1 MEVFKEPILTF
12 DFSFALSLAMTGVLS
27 ALLGVLLL
35 ALLQNRA
42 PRSPDTLFL
51 EANSGAEYLFDGHT
65 LVDATPVG
73 RSLLPKACQGRASA
87 WPGLISYLEHR
98 FPGVTARL
106 ETLGV
111 QGTLAMGSVEDSDSA
126 PLLLRAEL
134 RGGLT
139 HIAVSDS
146 DTSSAKAALDPLTR
160 RAIRDELEQL
170 RQISAKAPL
179 PIWRETES
187 GDVIWANACYLDLAT
202 DRLGDEEDLTWP
214 LPKLFSQK
222 TVSDAAV
229 SERKKLAW
237 QGGKKD
243 QWFDVF
249 EFIDAKGRQL
259 YALPADTTVKAE
271 EGLRAFMQTLTKTF
285 AHLSTGLAIFDHDRK
300 LVLFNPA
307 LLDLTGLSPD
317 MLTMRP
323 TLPNFFDALREAS
336 MIPEPRDYKSW
347 RNQITDIE
355 EAAASGLYEETWSLS
370 SGQTYRVTGR
380 PHPNGALALS
390 FEDISNEM
398 SQTRRYRAEL
408 ELGQAVID
416 VVDAAIAVFSAS
428 GMLVMSNA
436 AYATLWGH
444 DPAASLG
451 TEGGV
456 AKMCDYWR
464 SATAPSTIWDR
475 VEDFSAE
482 LGLRNAWQ
490 DTARLSD
497 GQQITCQFSPLA
509 GGATMATFRLEAVG
523 LDGSEVPFSS
533 ARKMVG

>member
-1 MEVFKEPILTF
+1 MTFEPVFAIGLLVTGM
-12 DFSFALSLAMTGVLS
+12 FSAFLGLVVLSL
-27 ALLGVLLL
+27 
-35 ALLQNRA
+35 LQQKPKRA
-42 PRSPDTLFL
+42 EGTVFL
-51 EANSGAEYLFDGHT
+51 EVNGSADYLFDGHT

-87 WPGLISYLEHR
+87 WPGLISYLEQR

-106 ETLGV
+106 DTLAM
-111 QGTLAMGSVEDSDSA
+111 QGTFAMGSVEDEDVA
-126 PLLLRAEL
+126 PLILRAEL

-139 HIAVSDS
+139 RISVLEADAA
-146 DTSSAKAALDPLTR
+146 TAKGGLDPLTR

-170 RQISAKAPL
+170 RQISANAPL
-179 PIWRETES
+179 PIWRES
-187 GDVIWANACYLDLAT
+187 HAGDVIWANANYLDLAT
-202 DRLGDEEDLTWP
+202 ERLADDEDLKWP
-214 LPKLFSQK
+214 LPILFSDRAASDNMASTRRVLTGRDGK
-222 TVSDAAV
+222 TD
-229 SERKKLAW
+229 R
-237 QGGKKD
+237 
-243 QWFDVF
+243 WFDVF
-249 EFIDAKGRQL
+249 EYTTGKDHQF
-259 YALPADTTVKAE
+259 YALPADRTVKAE

-285 AHLSTGLAIFDHDRK
+285 AQLSTGLAIFDQDRK

-317 MLTMRP
+317 LLTMRP
-323 TLPNFFDALREAS
+323 TLPSFFDSLRESS

-416 VVDAAIAVFSAS
+416 AVDAAIAVFSVS
-428 GMLVMSNA
+428 GTLLMSNA
-436 AYATLWGH
+436 AYAALWGH

-451 TEGGV
+451 SEGGIT
-456 AKMCDYWR
+456 KICEYWR
-464 SATAPSTIWDR
+464 SATAPSGVWDR
-475 VEDFSAE
+475 VEDFSAD
-482 LGLRNAWQ
+482 LGPRTSWK
-490 DTARLSD
+490 DKARLSD
-497 GQQITCQFSPLA
+497 GRRLDCQFSPLS
-509 GGATMATFRLEAVG
+509 GGAMMATFRVDSEG
-523 LDGSEVPFSS
+523 LNGPGVRFTSKQ
-533 ARKMVG
+533 KMVG

>member
-1 MEVFKEPILTF
+1 MIF
-12 DFSFALSLAMTGVLS
+12 DLSFALGLVMTGVFS
-27 ALLGVLLL
+27 ALLGVLVL
-35 ALLQNRA
+35 ALLQKRT
-42 PRSPDTLFL
+42 SPLPETLFL

-87 WPGLISYLEHR
+87 WPGLIIFLEER

-106 ETLGV
+106 ETLGTH
-111 QGTLAMGSVEDSDSA
+111 GTLAMGSMEDSDNA
-126 PLLLRAEL
+126 PLLLRAQL

-146 DTSSAKAALDPLTR
+146 DASSAKAALDPLTR
-160 RAIRDELEQL
+160 RAIGDELEQL

-187 GDVIWANACYLDLAT
+187 GDVVWANACYLDLAT
-202 DRLGDEEDLTWP
+202 AGLGDDEDLTWP
-214 LPKLFSQK
+214 LPKLFSQRM
-222 TVSDAAV
+222 VVDAAI
-229 SERKKLAW
+229 SERKKLVR
-237 QGGKKD
+237 QGGKNN

-249 EFIDAKGRQL
+249 EFADAKGRQL
-259 YALPADTTVKAE
+259 YALPADTTVRAE

-285 AHLSTGLAIFDHDRK
+285 AHLSTGLAIFDHERK

-317 MLTMRP
+317 LLTLRP
-323 TLPNFFDALREAS
+323 SLPNFFDALRDAS

-370 SGQTYRVTGR
+370 TGQTYRVTGR

-398 SQTRRYRAEL
+398 SQTRRYRADL

-416 VVDAAIAVFSAS
+416 GVDAAIAVFSAT

-451 TEGGV
+451 TEGSM
-456 AKMCDYWR
+456 AKMCDHWR

-482 LGLRNAWQ
+482 LGLRSAWQ
-490 DTARLSD
+490 DTARLPD
-497 GQQITCQFSPLA
+497 GQRITCQFSPLA
-509 GGATMATFRLEAVG
+509 GGATMATFRLEAVD
-523 LDGSEVPFSS
+523 LDGSEVPFSTG
-533 ARKMVG
+533 RKRVG

>member
-1 MEVFKEPILTF
+1 MAF
-12 DFSFALSLAMTGVLS
+12 DPSLMFNLLMTGIFS
-27 ALLGVLLL
+27 AILGLLLL
-35 ALLQNRA
+35 ALLQRKA
-42 PRSPDTLFL
+42 QSAPDTVFL
-51 EANSGAEYLFDGHT
+51 EAKGNAEYLFDGKT

-73 RSLLPKACQGRASA
+73 RSLLPKACQNRASA
-87 WPGLISYLEHR
+87 WPGLISYLEQR
-98 FPGVTARL
+98 FPGVSERL
-106 ETLGV
+106 ETLAT
-111 QGTLAMGSVEDSDSA
+111 QGALTMGSTDEGESA

-139 HIAVSDS
+139 RISLLEADA
-146 DTSSAKAALDPLTR
+146 SASNAALDPLTR

-179 PIWRETES
+179 PIWRESEA
-187 GDVIWANACYLDLAT
+187 GDVIWANASYLDLAT
-202 DRLGDEEDLTWP
+202 ERLSEDEDLTWP
-214 LPKLFSQK
+214 LPKLFSNLSSSETMQC
-222 TVSDAAV
+222 
-229 SERKKLAW
+229 ERKKLASVED
-237 QGGKKD
+237 KKD
-243 QWFDVF
+243 RWFDLF
-249 EFIDAKGRQL
+249 EFKDGKDHQF
-259 YALPADTTVKAE
+259 YALPADSTVKAE

-317 MLTMRP
+317 LLTKRP
-323 TLPNFFDALREAS
+323 TLPNFFDALREGS

-398 SQTRRYRAEL
+398 SQTRRYRADL

-416 VVDAAIAVFSAS
+416 AVDAAIAVFSAT

-436 AYATLWGH
+436 AYADLWGH

-451 TEGGV
+451 GEGSL
-456 AKMCDYWR
+456 AKMCDHWR
-464 SATAPSTIWDR
+464 LSTAPSTIWDR

-482 LGLRNAWQ
+482 LGPRTSWQ
-490 DTARLSD
+490 DEVRTPD
-497 GQQITCQFSPLA
+497 GRRISCQFSPLA
-509 GGATMATFRLEAVG
+509 GGATMATFRREAPDQDGLEIT
-523 LDGSEVPFSS
+523 FSS
-533 ARKMVG
+533 ARKMAG

>member
-1 MEVFKEPILTF
+1 VTF
-12 DFSFALSLAMTGVLS
+12 DLSFALGLAMTGVFS

-35 ALLQNRA
+35 AFLQKRA
-42 PRSPDTLFL
+42 SRSPETLFL
-51 EANSGAEYLFDGHT
+51 EVNNGAVYLFDGHT

-87 WPGLISYLEHR
+87 WPGLINYLEHR

-106 ETLGV
+106 ETLEA
-111 QGTLAMGSVEDSDSA
+111 QGTLVMGGVEDSDSA

-139 HIAVSDS
+139 HIALSESDA
-146 DTSSAKAALDPLTR
+146 TSAKAALDPLTR

-179 PIWRETES
+179 PIWRESES
-187 GDVIWANACYLDLAT
+187 GDVVWANACYLDLAT
-202 DRLGDEEDLTWP
+202 DRLSDDEDLTWP
-214 LPKLFSQK
+214 LPRLFPQK
-222 TVSDAAV
+222 TVSDSTV
-229 SERKKLAW
+229 SERKKLAG

-243 QWFDVF
+243 RWFDVF
-249 EFIDAKGRQL
+249 EFGDAKGQQL

-271 EGLRAFMQTLTKTF
+271 DGLRAFMQTLTKTF

-317 MLTMRP
+317 LLTMRP
-323 TLPNFFDALREAS
+323 TLPSFFDALREAS

-355 EAAASGLYEETWSLS
+355 EAAASGLYEETWNLS

-390 FEDISNEM
+390 FEDISTEM
-398 SQTRRYRAEL
+398 SQTRRYRADL

-416 VVDAAIAVFSAS
+416 AVDAAIAVFSAS

-451 TEGGV
+451 AEGGM
-456 AKMCDYWR
+456 AKMCDHWR

-482 LGLRNAWQ
+482 LGERSAWQ
-490 DTARLSD
+490 DTARLPD
-497 GQQITCQFSPLA
+497 GQQVSCQFSPLA
-509 GGATMATFRLEAVG
+509 GGATMATFRFGATDF
-523 LDGSEVPFSS
+523 DGSEFAFSS
-533 ARKMVG
+533 GRKRVG

>member
-1 MEVFKEPILTF
+1 MAF
-12 DFSFALSLAMTGVLS
+12 DPSLALGLVITGVFS
-27 ALLGVLLL
+27 AFLGLLL
-35 ALLQNRA
+35 LTLLQKKA
-42 PRSPDTLFL
+42 PGTPETLFL
-51 EANSGAEYLFDGHT
+51 EVKNGAEYLFDGQI

-73 RSLLPKACQGRASA
+73 RSLLPKACQSRATA
-87 WPGLISYLEHR
+87 WPGLLSYLEQR

-106 ETLGV
+106 DTLAT
-111 QGTLAMGSVEDSDSA
+111 QGTLAMGSAESGDSS

-139 HIAVSDS
+139 RITVIEEDASA
-146 DTSSAKAALDPLTR
+146 AKAALDPLTR

-179 PIWRETES
+179 PIWRESEA
-187 GDVIWANACYLDLAT
+187 GDVIWANASYLDLAT
-202 DRLGDEEDLTWP
+202 ERLGEEEDLTWP
-214 LPKLFSQK
+214 LPKLFPRR
-222 TVSDAAV
+222 TL
-229 SERKKLAW
+229 SETT
-237 QGGKKD
+237 QGERNRLVGRGTKKD
-243 QWFDVF
+243 LWFDIF
-249 EFIDAKGRQL
+249 EFQDASDRQL
-259 YALPADTTVKAE
+259 YALPADGTVKAE

-285 AHLSTGLAIFDHDRK
+285 AHLSTGLAIFDQDRK

-317 MLTMRP
+317 LLTMRP
-323 TLPNFFDALREAS
+323 TLPSFFDALREGS

-398 SQTRRYRAEL
+398 SQTRRYRADL

-416 VVDAAIAVFSAS
+416 AVDAAIAVFSSS

-436 AYATLWGH
+436 AYAALWDH

-451 TEGGV
+451 AEGGI

-464 SATAPSTIWDR
+464 GATAPTSIWDR
-475 VEDFSAE
+475 FEDFSVE
-482 LGLRNAWQ
+482 SGLRNPWQ
-490 DTARLSD
+490 DEARLSN
-497 GQQITCQFSPLA
+497 GQRISCQFSPLA
-509 GGATMATFRLEAVG
+509 GGATMATFRI
-523 LDGSEVPFSS
+523 EVVDAHGAEITFSS
-533 ARKMVG
+533 GRKMVG